1 MQRAGFLIP
10 GESWHDAE
18 KRLNDEGATLLKAAL
33 EDLEPWRTERGLWK
47 RWRGFRTVHRVILA
61 ELAGAS
67 EAGLVLT
74 DRGKAVD
81 RGRFAA
87 AVDGA
92 LRFIVVEERRY
103 LCQRWHTILTMV
115 RPLTRP
121 DPMPSLLSE
130 ERQLRA
136 LQQLTG
142 EVLQAAH
149 AIEQET
155 PSLLVLGDVLRD
167 VMNLLFRE
175 RRMFDRGEVALF
187 NPEYRA
193 EVTTMLY
200 ETLPPALRAAATE
213 VDRLALSDEVRS
225 PLARP
230 PHSVELQREHAVL
243 IATSPEQDGAL
254 GDDPAEQPAS
264 ELWPPPEHPSVRW
277 LDLSEMER
285 EYVTVLLKAGKQAVR
300 EVHQLAKQARGRV
313 TPNRHDKAAAL
324 SLDDRGLT
332 EKVGRTGRRLIAV
345 PREMPDRE

>member
-1 MQRAGFLIP
+1 VNPVASGVAALTLASYVLIYTP
-10 GESWHDAE
+10 L
-18 KRLNDEGATLLKAAL
+18 KRRSSLATL
-33 EDLEPWRTERGLWK
+33 
-47 RWRGFRTVHRVILA
+47 V
-61 ELAGAS
+61 GA
-67 EAGLVLT
+67 VP
-74 DRGKAVD
+74 
-81 RGRFAA
+81 
-87 AVDGA
+87 GA
-92 LRFIVVEERRY
+92 
-103 LCQRWHTILTMV
+103 
-115 RPLTRP
+115 
-121 DPMPSLLSE
+121 
-130 ERQLRA
+130 
-136 LQQLTG
+136 
-142 EVLQAAH
+142 
-149 AIEQET
+149 
-155 PSLLVLGDVLRD
+155 
-167 VMNLLFRE
+167 
-175 RRMFDRGEVALF
+175 
-187 NPEYRA
+187 
-193 EVTTMLY
+193 
-200 ETLPPALRAAATE
+200 LPPALRAAATE